1 MAVAASASIGI
12 MRTGGLL
19 KVCGLV
25 VAVCLPL
32 CGCSG
37 GLGGSTALIGG
48 GSPEGD
54 AAPSTALN
62 LPKLADLP
70 EVSSIVTPAEPEPEG
85 SATELYTR
93 IARGAMSC
101 WFGGPTPPLKK
112 DYIYHAEADAPSR
125 GGKAEI
131 VVHMRDP
138 SQPNPR
144 GAKAYKIKI
153 DPKDETSATV
163 VSENLKMP
171 EPVATA
177 MSADV
182 ARWSRGDPSCTGIS
196 NLTGWAEQ
204 ETAATDAGAA
214 SKTFKAQSRKR
225 PKLRQS
231 QRASRPASRLQK
243 HNPDQIRL
251 IGFTSTHASTPA
263 RAHECAT

>member
-93 IARGAMSC
+93 IARGAISC
-101 WFGGPTPPLKK
+101 WVGRPTPPLKK

-214 SKTFKAQSRKR
+214 SKTSQGAKSKKTKAAAKPTGKPASQPVTKAQ
-225 PKLRQS
+225 P
-231 QRASRPASRLQK
+231 
-243 HNPDQIRL
+243 
-251 IGFTSTHASTPA
+251 
-263 RAHECAT
+263 